1 MILYYVAC
9 DANTVV
15 VDDDRTRVPMSFVTQ
30 TTQSTTV
37 PTRPRRPFRSCCVDR
52 LCVDKRITHNIL
64 TPTRRDDTC

>member
-37 PTRPRRPFRSCCVDR
+37 PTPTSTTSVPFLFVVA
-52 LCVDKRITHNIL
+52 LPL
-64 TPTRRDDTC
+64 TGSV

>member
-15 VDDDRTRVPMSFVTQ
+15 VDVRPYDDDRTRVPMSFVTQ

-37 PTRPRRPFRSCCVDR
+37 PTHSTTSVPFLLR
-52 LCVDKRITHNIL
+52 LTGSV
-64 TPTRRDDTC
+64 

>member
-37 PTRPRRPFRSCCVDR
+37 PTPTTSVPFLLRVDR